1 VIKKGRTRMRDELRR
16 NKELK
21 EGRKKAKKRHIKEKN
36 KNKRKKKAIHTAK
49 DVFEQSRTL
58 EKS

>member
-1 VIKKGRTRMRDELRR
+1 MRDELRR